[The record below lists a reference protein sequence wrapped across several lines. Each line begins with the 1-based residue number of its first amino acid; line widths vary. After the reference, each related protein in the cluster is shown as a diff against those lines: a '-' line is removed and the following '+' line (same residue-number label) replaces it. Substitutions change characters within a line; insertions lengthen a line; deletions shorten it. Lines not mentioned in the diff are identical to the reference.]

1 MFVLKTDAAYWWPV
15 EYRMPKEDGSGKF
28 DKRTFEAQFN
38 ALPQSRL
45 DELESQQKAGQT
57 ISDQDFIDE
66 VFKGWRGITTPDGEE
81 APVNA
86 ANRRVLLD
94 LPGMRAAIILAYQ
107 DSVVGR
113 LRKN

>member
-15 EYRMPKEDGSGKF
+15 DYRMPTDAGKF
-28 DKRTFEAQFN
+28 EKVGFDARFK

-45 DELESQQKAGQT
+45 DELEAARKAGQD
-57 ISDQDFIDE
+57 ISDADFVEE
-66 VFKGWRGITTPDGEE
+66 VFVAWRKITTPDGQE
-81 APVNA
+81 AQVTPE
-86 ANRRVLLD
+86 NRAVLLD